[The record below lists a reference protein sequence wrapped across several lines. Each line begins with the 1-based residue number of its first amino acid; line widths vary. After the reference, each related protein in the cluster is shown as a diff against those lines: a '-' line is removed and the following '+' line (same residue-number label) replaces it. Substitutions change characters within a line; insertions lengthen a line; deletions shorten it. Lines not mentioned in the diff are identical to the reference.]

1 MHLYDLFR
9 YSVCDHGN
17 SQNLIDNLQP
27 LLKQYG
33 AHYLSGHDHCME
45 ALADQGV
52 YYIVSGLG
60 DTCCY
65 EASNLDSVPAGALQ
79 WHVSK
84 ETKTKGTIGGF
95 SSITAT
101 ASAMTVQFYD
111 QDGNTL
117 YTTPEIKPRA

>member
-1 MHLYDLFR
+1 M
-9 YSVCDHGN
+9 CDHGN
-17 SQNLIDNLQP
+17 SQNLIDHLQP

-65 EASNLDSVPAGALQ
+65 EASRGAGRSFFPQPAWTPALERALARTLAGA
-79 WHVSK
+79 
-84 ETKTKGTIGGF
+84 
-95 SSITAT
+95 
-101 ASAMTVQFYD
+101 
-111 QDGNTL
+111 N
-117 YTTPEIKPRA
+117 